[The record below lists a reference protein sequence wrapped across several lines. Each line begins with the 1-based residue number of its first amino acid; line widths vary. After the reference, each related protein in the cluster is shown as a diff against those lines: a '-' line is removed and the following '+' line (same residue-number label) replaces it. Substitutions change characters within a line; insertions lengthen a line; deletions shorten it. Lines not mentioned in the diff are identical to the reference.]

1 MRINTLSDITKENIN
16 CEVEFS
22 ALVINIKINLT
33 KNQKKYASITLQDST
48 KVYDAKMW
56 DIDSQEDVINNIKEA
71 ILVDVE
77 ASVSE
82 YQDKLQLTIN
92 KISKC
97 ANKDI
102 DYSKYIPTSNWNFEK
117 MQRALS
123 EFKDRIKS
131 PHIKQL
137 IENMVFSKQY
147 YKKFCEY
154 PAAKSVHHNF
164 YHGLLQH
171 VIEVLNYCMTVAKL
185 KRLTDLQVDRMLAI
199 AFLHDW
205 AKTIEYKQ
213 LPATGFTVEGSM
225 LGHIFLGAHYA
236 LNEINKIKDFPEED
250 MLIIINGLLGHHG
263 KIEYGSPVLPKSVE
277 AQIVHE
283 ADKISGDIESILS
296 FLDTNNDKQESFTD
310 KLWNMGTEYYI
321 GRS

>member
-1 MRINTLSDITKENIN
+1 MRIHALSDIAKENIN
-16 CEVEFS
+16 SEIEFT
-22 ALVINIKINLT
+22 ALAGNAKINLT
-33 KNQKKYASITLQDST
+33 KNAKKYASITLMDST
-48 KVYDAKMW
+48 KSYDAKMW
-56 DIDSQEDVINNIKEA
+56 DISGQEDVINSIKEG
-71 ILVDVE
+71 IIVDVV

-82 YQDKLQLTIN
+82 YQEKIQLTIN
-92 KISKC
+92 KIIKHEE
-97 ANKDI
+97 NDI
-102 DYSKYIPTSNWNFEK
+102 DYSKFIPTSTWNFEK
-117 MQRALS
+117 MQKAIL
-123 EFKDRIKS
+123 EFKEKIKS

-137 IENMVFSKQY
+137 VENMVFSETHY
-147 YKKFCEY
+147 SDFCEY

-171 VIEVLNYCMTVAKL
+171 VIEVLSYCMTVAKL
-185 KRLTDLQVDRMLAI
+185 KRLSDLQVDRMLAI

-205 AKTIEYKQ
+205 AKTIEYKK
-213 LPATGFTVEGSM
+213 LPATGFTIQGSM
-225 LGHIFLGAHYA
+225 LGHIFLGSHYA

-296 FLDTNNDKQESFTD
+296 FMEDNNDKQQGFTD
-310 KLWNMGTEYYI
+310 KLWNMGTEYYV